1 MTDRYSGL
9 RTRNTLRDNAGDN
22 AGWMIGGAVVMLF
35 LLGTIAFTWNPTPT
49 NMASYTAA
57 QGQTGAMTP

>member
-1 MTDRYSGL
+1 
-9 RTRNTLRDNAGDN
+9 LRDNAGDN